1 MPDGPELPGKMPGVL
16 DPKMTNDLVERRFPH
31 KRALALFGQGAP
43 PGFGVA
49 AGGATAT
56 LPRAGTPGHA
66 AALPKGT
73 PFLAPDGS
81 IRRKI

>member
-1 MPDGPELPGKMPGVL
+1 MGHV
-16 DPKMTNDLVERRFPH
+16 VERLIPY

-43 PGFGVA
+43 LGLGA
-49 AGGATAT
+49 ATGGATPT

-66 AALPKGT
+66 AALPKGS
-73 PFLAPDGS
+73 PFIAPDGS